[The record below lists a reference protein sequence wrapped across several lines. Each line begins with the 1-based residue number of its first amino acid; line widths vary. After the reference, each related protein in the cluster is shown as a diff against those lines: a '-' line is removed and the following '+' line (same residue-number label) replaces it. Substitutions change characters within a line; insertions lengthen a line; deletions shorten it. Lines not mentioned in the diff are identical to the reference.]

1 MIVIDY
7 ANLEKLCSN
16 CNKPNTEDHWY
27 KDCNSKLLQQNFPNW
42 TSGNEFIDKFIQ
54 ETQLNALDGFQV
66 LEWIPFNRFKN
77 IKYLDKIGYN
87 ANWLDGPIKSW
98 SYDEMKWFR
107 FKYDNG
113 YWVNL
118 KSLNDSSN
126 LSKDKVL
133 YFFSLIKSIND
144 LF

>member
-54 ETQLNALDGFQV
+54 ETQLNAQIKCQV
-66 LEWIPFNRFKN
+66 LEWIPYNRFKN
-77 IKYLDKIGYN
+77 IEYLDKGGFCTIYKAIWN
-87 ANWLDGPIKSW
+87 EECYVDI
-98 SYDEMKWFR
+98 
-107 FKYDNG
+107 
-113 YWVNL
+113 
-118 KSLNDSSN
+118 KSLN
-126 LSKDKVL
+126 K
-133 YFFSLIKSIND
+133 
-144 LF
+144 